1 MNKIIKIFMYFII
14 ISALGWFVFF
24 KLSDHLSIK
33 DIALLYKEEKL
44 LSLLPKE
51 DIDLLTEN
59 NIKID
64 EVLSYEEKEFLTK
77 IPNIEYNETIDKIS
91 DTVSKINITSS
102 VGKFSFIIEEHK
114 DKKLLLLNIKEKVD
128 LILLRKSIESI
139 DLDSLLAK
147 EDLSLIILN
156 IENIE
161 LFKNKTNSNDFDST
175 LKELKKIQETIEEKK
190 ELIKSIKVQ
199 YIKTKNKL
207 LYAIIQ
213 NKSKENIM
221 RLNTKILVLS
231 AQGDVILD
239 KNFMI
244 FNKEQDIL
252 KEPIMSGFEKQIIIK
267 LEKDIPHDSLVNI
280 EILGVND

>member
-91 DTVSKINITSS
+91 NTVSKINITSS